1 MISEKLNTKSRINR
15 RLSITVS
22 ALVQVKKYKTIR
34 EPDHTRPDATDDS
47 ARSGAGPTTDL

>member
-22 ALVQVKKYKTIR
+22 AVIQVKNMEIMER
-34 EPDHTRPDATDDS
+34 DHTHPDARDDTGQFAEQPATS
-47 ARSGAGPTTDL
+47 L